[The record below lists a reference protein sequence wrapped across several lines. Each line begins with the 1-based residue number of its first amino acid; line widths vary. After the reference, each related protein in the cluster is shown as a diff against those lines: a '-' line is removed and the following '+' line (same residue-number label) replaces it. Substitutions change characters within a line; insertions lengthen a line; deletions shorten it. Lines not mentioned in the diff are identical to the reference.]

1 MHTKPETLIDEKQ
14 LSTILIV
21 DDEIVNVKLLDKLLS
36 SVGYSH
42 ILMTQK
48 PTEVLDIVKN
58 NNIDLIILDLNMPE
72 MSGFDVMQQLHQ
84 AHIEYMP
91 SILVLTAQHS
101 REFRIEALE
110 QGARDFVTK
119 PFDRTELLARVR
131 NLLEVKLA
139 DKFMSEQNRMLEDM
153 VQKRT
158 HELHHT
164 RLQVVQRLGRAAE
177 YRDNETGLHII
188 RMSQMSAM
196 LGNASGLDAA
206 QCDLILNASPMHDIG
221 KIGIPDRILQKPGK
235 LDADEWE
242 IMKTHAQIGADLLDG
257 DDSELLKMA
266 RTIALTH
273 HEKWNGRGYPNGLA
287 GEDIPLVGRI
297 VAIADVFDALT
308 SDRPYKKAWPVK
320 DAIDLIHSESG
331 EHFDPQLVTHFM
343 NIIED
348 VINISEKYA
357 DKTKK

>member
-1 MHTKPETLIDEKQ
+1 
-14 LSTILIV
+14 
-21 DDEIVNVKLLDKLLS
+21 
-36 SVGYSH
+36 
-42 ILMTQK
+42 
-48 PTEVLDIVKN
+48 
-58 NNIDLIILDLNMPE
+58 
-72 MSGFDVMQQLHQ
+72 
-84 AHIEYMP
+84 
-91 SILVLTAQHS
+91 
-101 REFRIEALE
+101 
-110 QGARDFVTK
+110 
-119 PFDRTELLARVR
+119 
-131 NLLEVKLA
+131 
-139 DKFMSEQNRMLEDM
+139 
-153 VQKRT
+153 
-158 HELHHT
+158 
-164 RLQVVQRLGRAAE
+164 
-177 YRDNETGLHII
+177 
-188 RMSQMSAM
+188 
-196 LGNASGLDAA
+196 
-206 QCDLILNASPMHDIG
+206 MHDIG